1 MDESISSLSD
11 IETVHQPFRF
21 FDLPSELR
29 RKIMS
34 IHFLIPKVIDLDHRQ
49 HSRLVRRL
57 ECFLVSKRFHEEAY
71 AVFFGINT
79 FRLFPTHG
87 QAMGRRVQPIM
98 SMLSPRY
105 RAALVTLELRL
116 GPFWSKP
123 PRCWRV
129 TNSLG
134 LENATSLLKLRVFI
148 ECDPS
153 HEIFN
158 GFRIGKEFYTDFA
171 GDLLRKV
178 MARLPVLNQ
187 IQFDG
192 YPSVSRKGQ
201 LMTRLLEEAKAGDIK
216 VTWGPGQK
224 VDSDIGRKLD
234 QYDNMRI

>member
-1 MDESISSLSD
+1 MDESSLSFFD
-11 IETVHQPFRF
+11 VDTVRQPFRF

-34 IHFLIPKVIDLDHRQ
+34 IHFAIPKVIDLDHYQ
-49 HSRLVRRL
+49 HSCIARRL

-98 SMLSPRY
+98 SMLSPQY
-105 RAALVTLELRL
+105 RAALVSLELRL

-123 PRCWRV
+123 PKCWNV

-134 LENATSLLKLRVFI
+134 LEDATSVLKLKVFV

-158 GFRIGKEFYTDFA
+158 GFRIAKEFYTDFA
-171 GDLLRKV
+171 GDLLSKIIV
-178 MARLPVLNQ
+178 RLPSLNQ

-192 YPSVSRKGQ
+192 YPSVSREGQ
-201 LMTRLLEEAKAGDIK
+201 LMTRLLEEAWLANIR
-216 VTWGPGQK
+216 VTWGPSQTI
-224 VDSDIGRKLD
+224 DSDIGRILD
-234 QYDNMRI
+234 